1 MWLNG
6 YKNKTHIY
14 AAYKRLN
21 SALKTHTD
29 THRLKVKGWKK
40 VFYTKRKK
48 KARVSD
54 KIDFKTKTVARHK
67 EGITGSIQEDTT
79 IEKIYTPNIRAPKY
93 IKQINNIQKGR
104 K

>member
-1 MWLNG
+1 MLEPKDIDWVNG

-14 AAYKRLN
+14 AVYKRPN

-48 KARVSD
+48 AVS
-54 KIDFKTKTVARHK
+54 KRIK
-67 EGITGSIQEDTT
+67 ENTNNT
-79 IEKIYTPNIRAPKY
+79 NPKHL
-93 IKQINNIQKGR
+93 R
-104 K
+104 KWE